1 MTTVRSPSARPS
13 VVVLLVSLYFA
24 QGLPYGFFTTALPVV
39 LRQSGYSLVA
49 ISATGVLFLPWA
61 LKFLWAPYI
70 DRLGTRRRWV
80 VSMQIATAAVAL
92 GLACLDLDASMT
104 PLFVG
109 VALVN
114 VFAATQD
121 VATDG
126 VTVTALD
133 ARGRGL
139 GNGIQV
145 GAYRLGMIAG
155 GGGLLWV
162 YSFASWRT
170 LFVVMAVLVLLTT
183 IPAVLMHDT
192 PSADDPDRGRVASP
206 FAWWTRLTRPGVLA
220 LIAVVAAYKF
230 GNSMGS
236 ALIGPFL
243 SDQGLSVR
251 QIALLDGAV
260 SSGAALAG
268 AALGGLLAFRLGRVT
283 ALAVGGVA
291 QTLAVIAFI
300 MAAADV
306 GGIGMIVVATVGE
319 HVCGGIATVAVFAL
333 MMDSAEKAFA
343 GTDYTVLASAVV
355 VVQGV
360 AGFAAGIVGDAF
372 GYVTLYATATVLSA
386 LGCVVML
393 RGLRAGWGPVR
404 LREVLTPVPAR

>member
-1 MTTVRSPSARPS
+1 MTVVRSRSVRPS

-61 LKFLWAPYI
+61 LKFLWAPWV
-70 DRLGTRRRWV
+70 DRVGTRKRWV
-80 VSMQIATAAVAL
+80 VSMQIGTAAVAL
-92 GLACLDLDASMT
+92 ALAWVDLDASMT

-109 VALVN
+109 IALVN

-126 VTVTALD
+126 ITVTALD
-133 ARGRGL
+133 AHGRGL

-162 YSFASWRT
+162 YSFASWRA

-183 IPAVLMHDT
+183 IPAILMRHT
-192 PSADDPDRGRVASP
+192 PPSTPDGGRAASP
-206 FAWWTRLTRPGVLA
+206 IAWWTRLTRPGVLA

-236 ALIGPFL
+236 AVLGPFL

-260 SSGAALAG
+260 SSGAALGG
-268 AALGGLLAFRLGRVT
+268 AALGGLLAFRLGRLT
-283 ALAVGGVA
+283 ALTVGGVA
-291 QTLAVIAFI
+291 QSVALIAFVA
-300 MAAADV
+300 AAADV

-333 MMDSAEKAFA
+333 MMDSAEKSFA
-343 GTDYTVLASAVV
+343 GTDYTLLASAVV
-355 VVQGV
+355 VAQGV

-372 GYVTLYATATVLSA
+372 GYVALYSSATVLSA

-393 RGLRAGWGPVR
+393 RGLRAGWGPAR
-404 LREVLTPVPAR
+404 LREVLTPLPAR